1 MLTLLLIFIP
11 LLIIG
16 SLTIHLSHTFLS
28 SFLLSG
34 RTPPCCPFFERN
46 LIFILPFLV
55 AVFFGYK
62 LVQGMLDKEKKRE
75 EKRKRKEESKK
86 GPTSKKVK

>member
-1 MLTLLLIFIP
+1 MFTLLLIFIP

-16 SLTIHLSHTFLS
+16 SLTIHLPHTFLS
-28 SFLLSG
+28 PFLLSG
-34 RTPPCCPFFERN
+34 RTPPFSERN
-46 LIFILPFLV
+46 LISILPFLV